1 MKRIFLLGAAATMLA
16 APSAFAADD
25 SAVMK
30 RLDQMQK
37 MIEAQQK
44 QIESQKKEIGG
55 LNRALGR
62 KGITPPEPIAA
73 PLPAAPVTPP
83 PVVETRL
90 QQQDQKIDDLVAKF
104 AAERDTRRL
113 AAQEAPLPSVTNG
126 RLQIASA
133 DGRFSAAL
141 RATVQYDLGYY
152 MQNARTRTFA
162 NGADFSSGSN
172 FRRAQLGLQGKVF
185 GDWSYYVN
193 IDYGSGGS
201 TGTETPGH
209 IQQAYIEYDGFG
221 PFIFRIGAHP
231 PSTGLDDSYSASD
244 QLLMERSAPG
254 DLTRNMAGGDGRDS
268 IEFLY
273 VGDRLYG
280 SLAYTGD
287 KVQETTLLS
296 DEQQAV
302 VGRIAYSPVVNS
314 DWRWLVSVAGTDVF
328 RPGDATPASGTPLAS
343 SLNAQRPFSISNPP
357 EVNIDDNS
365 TKLVSVSNANVTDA
379 WAWNLESAVTYQNFL
394 AQAGYFKYGI
404 DQRGVTTLRGQ
415 GFNGWYVEG
424 SWVLSGESRGYSA
437 ANAAFTNPKPRVNF
451 SPDGGG
457 WGAFELA
464 ARYST
469 LDLNDNAGVI
479 GGALPAG
486 GVRGGEQRISTVGLN
501 WYPNPVL
508 KFTLQA
514 QSVQASR
521 IGTLGAISNANI
533 GQNFN
538 TIALRSQLAF

>member
-62 KGITPPEPIAA
+62 KGFTVPAPEPVAA
-73 PLPAAPVTPP
+73 PVPAAPTAPP

-113 AAQEAPLPSVTNG
+113 ATQEAPLPSVTNG

-133 DGRFSAAL
+133 DGRFTAAL
-141 RATVQYDLGYY
+141 RATVQYDVGYY
-152 MQNARTRTFA
+152 MQNARTRAFT
-162 NGADFSSGSN
+162 NGPDLSSGSN

-209 IQQAYIEYDGFG
+209 IQQAYIQYDGFG
-221 PFIFRIGAHP
+221 PFVFRIGAHP
-231 PSTGLDDSYSASD
+231 PSTGLDDSYAATD
-244 QLLMERSAPG
+244 QLLLERSAPG

-268 IEFLY
+268 IELLY

-296 DEQQAV
+296 
-302 VGRIAYSPVVNS
+302 
-314 DWRWLVSVAGTDVF
+314 
-328 RPGDATPASGTPLAS
+328 
-343 SLNAQRPFSISNPP
+343 
-357 EVNIDDNS
+357 
-365 TKLVSVSNANVTDA
+365 
-379 WAWNLESAVTYQNFL
+379 
-394 AQAGYFKYGI
+394 
-404 DQRGVTTLRGQ
+404 
-415 GFNGWYVEG
+415 
-424 SWVLSGESRGYSA
+424 
-437 ANAAFTNPKPRVNF
+437 
-451 SPDGGG
+451 
-457 WGAFELA
+457 
-464 ARYST
+464 
-469 LDLNDNAGVI
+469 
-479 GGALPAG
+479 
-486 GVRGGEQRISTVGLN
+486 
-501 WYPNPVL
+501 
-508 KFTLQA
+508 
-514 QSVQASR
+514 
-521 IGTLGAISNANI
+521 
-533 GQNFN
+533 
-538 TIALRSQLAF
+538 

>member
-1 MKRIFLLGAAATMLA
+1 MKRIFLLSAAAAMLAAA

-25 SAVMK
+25 GAVMK

-44 QIESQKKEIGG
+44 QIELQKKEIGG
-55 LNRALGR
+55 LNRVLGR
-62 KGITPPEPIAA
+62 KGITVPAPEPVAA
-73 PLPAAPVTPP
+73 PMPPAPVAPAP
-83 PVVETRL
+83 MVETRL
-90 QQQDQKIDDLVAKF
+90 QSQDQKIDDLVSKF
-104 AAERDTRRL
+104 AAERDARRL
-113 AAQEAPLPSVTNG
+113 STQEAPLPSVANG

-133 DGRFSAAL
+133 DGRFTAAL
-141 RATVQYDLGYY
+141 RATVQYDVGYY
-152 MQNARTRTFA
+152 MQNARTRAFA
-162 NGADFSSGSN
+162 NGADLSSGSN

-209 IQQAYIEYDGFG
+209 IQQAYIQYDGFG
-221 PFIFRIGAHP
+221 PFVFRIGAHP
-231 PSTGLDDSYSASD
+231 PSTGLDDSYASTD

-273 VGDRLYG
+273 IGDRLYG
-280 SLAYTGD
+280 SFAYTGD

-302 VGRIAYSPVVNS
+302 VGRIAYSPVVNA
-314 DWRWLVSVAGTDVF
+314 DWRWVVSVAGTDVF
-328 RPGDATPASGTPLAS
+328 RPGDSTGA
-343 SLNAQRPFSISNPP
+343 LNSPRPFALSNPS
-357 EVNIDDNS
+357 ELNVDDNS
-365 TKLVSVSNANVTDA
+365 TKLVSLPPANAANVTDA
-379 WAWNLESAVTYQNFL
+379 WNWNLESAVTYDNFL
-394 AQAGYFKYGI
+394 AQAGYFKYGV
-404 DQRGVTTLRGQ
+404 DQRGATTLRGL
-415 GFNGWYVEG
+415 GFGGWYVEG
-424 SWVLSGESRGYSA
+424 SWVLSGESRGWSA

-469 LDLNDNAGVI
+469 LNLNDNEGVI

-486 GVRGGEQRISTVGLN
+486 GVRGGEQRIGTLGLN

-514 QSVQASR
+514 QNVRANR
-521 IGTLGAISNANI
+521 IGTLGVTSNASI

>member
-1 MKRIFLLGAAATMLA
+1 MKKIFLLGAAATMLA
-16 APSAFAADD
+16 AAAPSAFAQSDD
-25 SAVMK
+25 AVMK

-44 QIESQKKEIGG
+44 EIGT
-55 LNRALGR
+55 LKKALAK
-62 KGITPPEPIAA
+62 KGTVLPAPEPVVQSA
-73 PLPAAPVTPP
+73 PPPAAPP

-104 AAERDTRRL
+104 AQQEDQRRF
-113 AAQEAPLPSVTNG
+113 ATQEAAVPSVTNG

-133 DGRFSAAL
+133 DGRFTAAL
-141 RATVQYDLGYY
+141 RATVQYDVGYY
-152 MQNARTRTFA
+152 MQGAHARALTT
-162 NGADFSSGSN
+162 GQDFSSGSN

-209 IQQAYIEYDGFG
+209 LQQGYIEYDGFG
-221 PFIFRIGAHP
+221 PVIFRIGAHP
-231 PSTGLDDSYSASD
+231 PSAGLDDSYSASD
-244 QLLMERSAPG
+244 QLFLERSAPG
-254 DLTRNMAGGDGRDS
+254 DLTRNMGGGDGRDS
-268 IEFLY
+268 IELLY
-273 VGDRLYG
+273 IGDRLFG

-287 KVQETTLLS
+287 KVQETTFLA
-296 DEQQAV
+296 DEQQAL
-302 VGRIAYSPVVNS
+302 VGRIAYSPIVNS
-314 DWRWLVSVAGTDVF
+314 DWRWLVSLAGTDVF
-328 RPGDATPASGTPLAS
+328 RPGDSTGA
-343 SLNAQRPFSISNPP
+343 LNSPRPFSISNAP
-357 EVNIDDNS
+357 EMNVDDNS
-365 TKLVSVSNANVTDA
+365 TKLVSVSDANVTDA
-379 WAWNLESAVTYQNFL
+379 WAWNLESAVTYQNLL

-404 DQRGVTTLRGQ
+404 DQRGITTLRGQ
-415 GFNGWYVEG
+415 GFSGWYVEG

-437 ANAAFTNPKPRVNF
+437 ANAAFNNPKPRVNF
-451 SPDGGG
+451 SPNNGG

-469 LDLNDNAGVI
+469 LDLNDNEGVI

-486 GVRGGEQRISTVGLN
+486 GVRGGEQRIGTIGLN

-514 QSVQASR
+514 QNVQAGR
-521 IGTLGAISNANI
+521 IGTLGTTPNASI
-533 GQNFN
+533 GQNFD

>member
-1 MKRIFLLGAAATMLA
+1 MKRIFLLGAAAAMLAAA

-44 QIESQKKEIGG
+44 EIGT
-55 LNRALGR
+55 LKKALAR
-62 KGITPPEPIAA
+62 KGV
-73 PLPAAPVTPP
+73 PLPAPEPVAQPAPAPAAPAAPP
-83 PVVETRL
+83 PVIETRL

-104 AAERDTRRL
+104 AKQEDQRRL
-113 AAQEAPLPSVTNG
+113 ATQEAALPSVSNG

-141 RATVQYDLGYY
+141 RATVQYDVGYY
-152 MQNARTRTFA
+152 MQNARTRSFA
-162 NGADFSSGSN
+162 NGADLSSGSN

-221 PFIFRIGAHP
+221 PFVFRIGAHP

-268 IEFLY
+268 IELLY
-273 VGDRLYG
+273 VSDRLYG

-296 DEQQAV
+296 DEQQAL

-314 DWRWLVSVAGTDVF
+314 DWRWVVSLAGTDVF
-328 RPGDATPASGTPLAS
+328 RPGDSNGSVASP
-343 SLNAQRPFSISNPP
+343 RPFSISNPP
-357 EVNIDDNS
+357 EVNLDDNS

-379 WAWNLESAVTYQNFL
+379 WAWNLESAVTYNNFL
-394 AQAGYFKYGI
+394 AQAGYFKYGM
-404 DQRGVTTLRGQ
+404 DLRGVTTLRGQ
-415 GFNGWYVEG
+415 GFDGWYVEG
-424 SWVLSGESRGYSA
+424 SWVLSGESRGWSA
-437 ANAAFTNPKPRVNF
+437 ANAAFTGPKPRVNF
-451 SPDGGG
+451 SPNNGG

-469 LDLNDNAGVI
+469 LDLNDNAGVV

-486 GVRGGEQRISTVGLN
+486 GVRGGEQRISTLGLN
-501 WYPNPVL
+501 WYPNQAL

-514 QSVQASR
+514 QNVQASR
-521 IGTLGAISNANI
+521 IGTLGTTLNADI

-538 TIALRSQLAF
+538 TIAFRSQLAF

>member
-1 MKRIFLLGAAATMLA
+1 MRRIFLLGTAAAMLAAA

-37 MIEAQQK
+37 MLEAQQK
-44 QIESQKKEIGG
+44 QIEAQKKEISG
-55 LNRALGR
+55 LNRALGK
-62 KGITPPEPIAA
+62 KGIAVPAPEPVAA
-73 PLPAAPVTPP
+73 PAPVAPAAPPP
-83 PVVETRL
+83 MIQTRL

-104 AAERDTRRL
+104 ARQEDQRRL
-113 AAQEAPLPSVTNG
+113 ATQEAPRASVTNG

-141 RATVQYDLGYY
+141 RATVQYDVGYY
-152 MQNARTRTFA
+152 MQNAHARALTT
-162 NGADFSSGSN
+162 GADLSSGSN
-172 FRRAQLGLQGKVF
+172 FRRAQLGLQGKLF

-193 IDYGSGGS
+193 VDYGSGGS

-221 PFIFRIGAHP
+221 PFVFRIGAHP
-231 PSTGLDDSYSASD
+231 PSTGLDDSYAAPD
-244 QLLMERSAPG
+244 QLLLERSAPG

-268 IEFLY
+268 VELLY

-280 SLAYTGD
+280 SLAYTGN
-287 KVQETTLLS
+287 KVQETTFVS

-302 VGRIAYSPVVNS
+302 VGRLAYSPIANS
-314 DWRWLVSVAGTDVF
+314 DWRWLVSVSGTDVF
-328 RPGDATPASGTPLAS
+328 RPGDSNGTLAS
-343 SLNAQRPFSISNPP
+343 PRPFSISNPP

-379 WAWNLESAVTYQNFL
+379 WAWNLESAVTYQNVL

-404 DQRGVTTLRGQ
+404 DQRGVASLRGQ
-415 GFNGWYVEG
+415 GFDGWYVEG
-424 SWVLSGESRGYSA
+424 SWVLTGESRGYSA
-437 ANAAFTNPKPRVNF
+437 ANAAFTGPKPRVNF
-451 SPDGGG
+451 SPEGGG

-479 GGALPAG
+479 GGAPPAG
-486 GVRGGEQRISTVGLN
+486 GVRGGEQRIGTIGLN

-514 QSVQASR
+514 QNVQLSR
-521 IGTLGAISNANI
+521 IGTLGTTPNANI

-538 TIALRSQLAF
+538 TIAFRSQLAF

>member
-1 MKRIFLLGAAATMLA
+1 MRPILLLGAAAAMMAAA
-16 APSAFAADD
+16 APSAFAQTDND
-25 SAVMK
+25 AVMK

-37 MIEAQQK
+37 MIDAQQK

-62 KGITPPEPIAA
+62 KGASLPAPEPVAA
-73 PLPAAPVTPP
+73 PVPAAPSAPP
-83 PVVETRL
+83 PIVETRL
-90 QQQDQKIDDLVAKF
+90 QQQDQKIDDVVAKF
-104 AAERDTRRL
+104 AAEQDARRL
-113 AAQEAPLPSVTNG
+113 AAQEQPQASVTNG

-141 RATVQYDLGYY
+141 RATVQYDVGYY
-152 MQNARTRTFA
+152 MQGDHARTLPA
-162 NGADFSSGSN
+162 GPDLSSGSN

-201 TGTETPGH
+201 SGTEAPGH
-209 IQQAYIEYDGFG
+209 IQQAYAEYDGFG

-231 PSTGLDDSYSASD
+231 PSTGLDDSYAASD
-244 QLLMERSAPG
+244 QLLMERSAAG

-268 IEFLY
+268 IEALY
-273 VGDRLYG
+273 VSDNLYG

-287 KVQETTLLS
+287 KVQETTLLN

-302 VGRIAYSPVVNS
+302 VGRVAYSPVANA
-314 DWRWLVSVAGTDVF
+314 DWRWLVSLAGTDVF
-328 RPGDATPASGTPLAS
+328 RPGDSTAA
-343 SLNAQRPFSISNPP
+343 LNSARPFALKNLP
-357 EVNIDDNS
+357 ELDVDDNS
-365 TKLVSVSNANVTDA
+365 TALVSVSDANVTDA
-379 WAWNLESAVTYQNFL
+379 WDWNLESALTYDNFL
-394 AQAGYFKYGI
+394 AQAGYFKYGV

-415 GFNGWYVEG
+415 SFDGWYVEG
-424 SWVLSGESRGYSA
+424 SWVLTGESRGYSA
-437 ANAAFTNPKPRVNF
+437 ANAAFTNPRPRMNF

-464 ARYST
+464 TRYST
-469 LDLNDNAGVI
+469 LDLNDNQGVI

-486 GVRGGEQRISTVGLN
+486 GVRGGEQRVATVGLN
-501 WYPNPVL
+501 WYPNQVL

-514 QSVQASR
+514 QNVQASK
-521 IGTLGAISNANI
+521 IGATTVAPITANGNL
-533 GQNFN
+533 GQNYN
-538 TIALRSQLAF
+538 TVALRTQLAF

>member
-1 MKRIFLLGAAATMLA
+1 MRRIFLLGTAATMLA
-16 APSAFAADD
+16 AAAPSAFAQSDD
-25 SAVMK
+25 AVMK

-44 QIESQKKEIGG
+44 EIGT
-55 LNRALGR
+55 LKKALAK
-62 KGITPPEPIAA
+62 KGTALPTPEPVAQPA
-73 PLPAAPVTPP
+73 PAPVVSAAPP
-83 PVVETRL
+83 PVIETRL
-90 QQQDQKIDDLVAKF
+90 QQQDQKIDDLVTKF
-104 AAERDTRRL
+104 AKQEDQRRL
-113 AAQEAPLPSVTNG
+113 ATQEAPQASVTNG
-126 RLQIASA
+126 RLQVASA

-141 RATVQYDLGYY
+141 RATVQYDVGYY
-152 MQNARTRTFA
+152 MQNAHARALT
-162 NGADFSSGSN
+162 NGQDFSSGSN

-209 IQQAYIEYDGFG
+209 IQQAYIEYDGMG

-231 PSTGLDDSYSASD
+231 PSTGLDDSYAASD
-244 QLLMERSAPG
+244 QLLLERSSPG

-268 IEFLY
+268 IELLY

-280 SLAYTGD
+280 SLAYTGN

-302 VGRIAYSPVVNS
+302 VGRIAYSPIVNS
-314 DWRWLVSVAGTDVF
+314 DWRWLVSLTGTDVF
-328 RPGDATPASGTPLAS
+328 RPGDSNGSLAS
-343 SLNAQRPFSISNPP
+343 PRPFSLSNPP
-357 EVNIDDNS
+357 EVNLDDNS
-365 TKLVSVSNANVTDA
+365 TKLVSVSGANVTDA

-404 DQRGVTTLRGQ
+404 DQRGITTLRGQ

-437 ANAAFTNPKPRVNF
+437 ANAAFTGPKPRVNF
-451 SPDGGG
+451 SPSNDG

-486 GVRGGEQRISTVGLN
+486 GVRGGEQRIGTVGLN
-501 WYPNPVL
+501 WYPNQAL

-514 QSVQASR
+514 QNVQASR
-521 IGTLGAISNANI
+521 IGTLGTTPNANI

-538 TIALRSQLAF
+538 TIACRSQLAF

>member
-1 MKRIFLLGAAATMLA
+1 MKSIFLLGAAAAMLAAA
-16 APSAFAADD
+16 APSAFATDD
-25 SAVMK
+25 NAVMK

-44 QIESQKKEIGG
+44 QIEAQKKEIGG

-62 KGITPPEPIAA
+62 KGIAVPPPEPVAVPI
-73 PLPAAPVTPP
+73 PAAPAAPP

-104 AAERDTRRL
+104 AAERDARRL
-113 AAQEAPLPSVTNG
+113 ATKEAALPSVSNG

-141 RATVQYDLGYY
+141 RATVQYDVGYY
-152 MQNARTRTFA
+152 MQNARTRAFT
-162 NGADFSSGSN
+162 NGPDLSSGSN

-193 IDYGSGGS
+193 VDFGSGGS

-221 PFIFRIGAHP
+221 PLVFRIGAHP

-268 IEFLY
+268 IELLY

-314 DWRWLVSVAGTDVF
+314 DWRWVVSLAGTDVF
-328 RPGDATPASGTPLAS
+328 RPGDSNGT
-343 SLNAQRPFSISNPP
+343 LNSPRPFSISNPP

-379 WAWNLESAVTYQNFL
+379 WVWNLESAVTYNNFL

-424 SWVLSGESRGYSA
+424 SWVLSGESRGWST
-437 ANAAFTNPKPRVNF
+437 ANAAFTNPKPRANF

-486 GVRGGEQRISTVGLN
+486 GVRGGEQRIGTLGLN

-514 QSVQASR
+514 QNVQASR
-521 IGTLGAISNANI
+521 IGTLGSTANADI

>member
-1 MKRIFLLGAAATMLA
+1 MKRIFLLGAAATMLAAA

-44 QIESQKKEIGG
+44 QIESQTKEIGG

-62 KGITPPEPIAA
+62 KGITVPAPEPVAA
-73 PLPAAPVTPP
+73 PVPAAPVAPP

-90 QQQDQKIDDLVAKF
+90 QQQDQKIDDLVASF
-104 AAERDTRRL
+104 AAERDARRL
-113 AAQEAPLPSVTNG
+113 ATQEAPLPSVTNG

-133 DGRFSAAL
+133 DGRFTAAL
-141 RATVQYDLGYY
+141 RATVQYDVGYY

-231 PSTGLDDSYSASD
+231 PSTGLDDSYAASD

-314 DWRWLVSVAGTDVF
+314 DWRWLVSLTGTDVF
-328 RPGDATPASGTPLAS
+328 RPGDSNGA
-343 SLNAQRPFSISNPP
+343 LNSPRPFSFSNPP

-365 TKLVSVSNANVTDA
+365 TKLVSVSGANVTDA

-394 AQAGYFKYGI
+394 AQGGYFKYGI

-415 GFNGWYVEG
+415 GFDGWYVEG

-469 LDLNDNAGVI
+469 LDLNDNAGAI

-486 GVRGGEQRISTVGLN
+486 GVRGGEQRIGTLGLN

-514 QSVQASR
+514 QNVQASR
-521 IGTLGAISNANI
+521 IGTLGTTANANI

>member
-1 MKRIFLLGAAATMLA
+1 MNRIFLLGGAVAMLAAA
-16 APSAFAADD
+16 APSAFAQSDD
-25 SAVMK
+25 AVMK

-44 QIESQKKEIGG
+44 EIGT
-55 LNRALGR
+55 LKKALAK
-62 KGITPPEPIAA
+62 KGATLPAPEPVAA
-73 PLPAAPVTPP
+73 PAPVAPIAPP

-104 AAERDTRRL
+104 AAERDARRL
-113 AAQEAPLPSVTNG
+113 STQEAAVPSVSNG
-126 RLQIASA
+126 RLQVASA

-141 RATVQYDLGYY
+141 RGTLQYDVGYY
-152 MQNARTRTFA
+152 MQSAHARALT
-162 NGADFSSGSN
+162 NGPDLSSGSN

-268 IEFLY
+268 IELLY

-302 VGRIAYSPVVNS
+302 VGRIAYSPIVNS
-314 DWRWLVSVAGTDVF
+314 DWRWLVSLTGTDVF
-328 RPGDATPASGTPLAS
+328 RPGDSNGSLAS
-343 SLNAQRPFSISNPP
+343 PRPFSLSNPP

-394 AQAGYFKYGI
+394 AQGGYFKYGV
-404 DQRGVTTLRGQ
+404 DQRGITTLRGQ

-486 GVRGGEQRISTVGLN
+486 GVRGGEQRIGTVGLN

-514 QSVQASR
+514 QNVQASR
-521 IGTLGAISNANI
+521 IGTLGNTANANI

>member
-1 MKRIFLLGAAATMLA
+1 MKKIFLLGAAAAMLAAA
-16 APSAFAADD
+16 APSAFAQSDD
-25 SAVMK
+25 AVMK

-44 QIESQKKEIGG
+44 EIGT
-55 LNRALGR
+55 LKKALAK
-62 KGITPPEPIAA
+62 KGTILPAPEPVAQ
-73 PLPAAPVTPP
+73 PVPAPVAPSAPP

-104 AAERDTRRL
+104 AKQEDQRRF
-113 AAQEAPLPSVTNG
+113 ATQEAAVPSVTNG

-133 DGRFSAAL
+133 DGRFTAAL

-152 MQNARTRTFA
+152 MQSAHARALT
-162 NGADFSSGSN
+162 NGQDFSSGSN

-209 IQQAYIEYDGFG
+209 LQQGYIEYDGFG
-221 PFIFRIGAHP
+221 PVIFRIGAHP
-231 PSTGLDDSYSASD
+231 PSAGLDDSYSASD
-244 QLLMERSAPG
+244 QLFLERSAPG
-254 DLTRNMAGGDGRDS
+254 DLTRNMGGGDGRDS
-268 IEFLY
+268 IELLY
-273 VGDRLYG
+273 IGDRLFG

-287 KVQETTLLS
+287 KVQETTFLA
-296 DEQQAV
+296 DEQQAL
-302 VGRIAYSPVVNS
+302 VGRIAYSPIVNS
-314 DWRWLVSVAGTDVF
+314 DWRWLVSLSGTDVF
-328 RPGDATPASGTPLAS
+328 RPGDSTGA
-343 SLNAQRPFSISNPP
+343 LNSPRPFSITNAP
-357 EVNIDDNS
+357 EVNVDDNS
-365 TKLVSVSNANVTDA
+365 TKLVNVSDANVTDA
-379 WAWNLESAVTYQNFL
+379 WAWNLESAVTYQNVL

-404 DQRGVTTLRGQ
+404 DQRGITTLRGQ
-415 GFNGWYVEG
+415 GFSGWYVEG
-424 SWVLSGESRGYSA
+424 SWVLTGESRGYSA
-437 ANAAFTNPKPRVNF
+437 ANAAFNNPKPRVNF
-451 SPDGGG
+451 SPNNDG

-486 GVRGGEQRISTVGLN
+486 GVRGGEQRIGTIGLN

-514 QSVQASR
+514 QNVQASR
-521 IGTLGAISNANI
+521 IGTLGTTANANI
-533 GQNFN
+533 GQNVD